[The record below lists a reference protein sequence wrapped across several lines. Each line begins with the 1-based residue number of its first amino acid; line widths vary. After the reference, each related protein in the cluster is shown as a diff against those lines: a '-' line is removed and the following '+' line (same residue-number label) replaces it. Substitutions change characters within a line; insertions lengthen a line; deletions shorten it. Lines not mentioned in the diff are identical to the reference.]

1 MSDTR
6 LPSKAA
12 LDRLLGNAAL
22 WGVAVA
28 TVALVVLTLWAALNL
43 PQFSGRFVA
52 RDDAV
57 YLITDDGEGRV
68 TGLSNLKVLLFTPEA
83 ADFVPEPDT
92 LPGYADYD
100 RFLSRQAVLN
110 RMAQGDFIRVWIDG
124 GPVQDLRPQ
133 PRTMAD
139 LPPAFWSP
147 VITGLIVFFIGGW
160 VWAMRPRDLVTRLLF
175 LNAFGLM
182 VSALSMAV
190 YGARPLAVEP
200 HLFLS
205 LMVLNHAGAALFGT
219 SILALLML
227 YPRRLTSGN
236 WALAMLFSVVPIV
249 VADQMRL
256 LGSPGGTYLVNGIHT
271 LGILGLIAAQAV
283 ATRRDPRGRAALVW
297 LGVSVALGTVAW
309 MTVVTLYALSGDL
322 TAMPEAYAFLSF
334 LVIYLGLAFAV
345 SRFRLFEAGDWAFRI
360 LFFALAAVLFI
371 ALDAALVYVAHLGQS
386 PAMTLSMLLIA
397 FGYLPLRDGL
407 WRRIVRGKALD
418 GEARFAAALDIVHAP
433 ATERA
438 DRWANLLH
446 GLFEPLRIDAV
457 AGAVPVAA
465 IEAEGMALCVPS
477 FEPGQSLRLN
487 EPRLGRSLFTPA
499 QEHQVRQLWALI
511 DSGVAGL
518 EAYERGA
525 KAERRKVA
533 QDLHDDVGARLL
545 SGLMVADDRTR
556 PILQSALADIRTLS
570 SAMLAEAAPL
580 GHVLADVRAEAAG
593 RLEAAGIA
601 LDWELAQDTD
611 AVIDHAQQKAL
622 VSGVREIVSNIIRH
636 SGAAQVIAGTRM
648 DDGLTLTIADDGRGL
663 DAGLTE
669 GSGLPGLRARFAAAG
684 GRADISSETGVSVTL
699 HLPVTERPLS
709 GMDAYG

>member
-1 MSDTR
+1 M
-6 LPSKAA
+6 PSKVAV
-12 LDRLLGNAAL
+12 DRLLGNAAL
-22 WGVAVA
+22 WGVAAA
-28 TVALVVLTLWAALNL
+28 TVAFAVLTLWAALSL
-43 PQFSGRFVA
+43 PQFSGQFVA
-52 RDDAV
+52 KDDAV
-57 YLITDDGEGRV
+57 YLTTGNFEGRV
-68 TGLSNLKVLLFTPEA
+68 TGLSNPQVLLFTPEA

-92 LPGYADYD
+92 LPSYADYD
-100 RFLSRQAVLN
+100 RFVSRQAVLN

-124 GPVQDLRPQ
+124 APVHDLRRQ
-133 PRTMAD
+133 PRTISD
-139 LPPAFWSP
+139 LTPHFWSP
-147 VITGLIVFFIGGW
+147 MVTGLIVFFIGGW
-160 VWAMRPRDLVTRLLF
+160 VWAMRPRELVTRLLF
-175 LNAFGLM
+175 FNAFGLM
-182 VSALSMAV
+182 ISALSMAV

-219 SILALLML
+219 SILALLMI
-227 YPRRLTSGN
+227 YPRQLTSGN

-256 LGSPGGTYLVNGIHT
+256 LGSPGGTYLVNGVHT

-283 ATRRDPRGRAALVW
+283 ATRHDPRGRAALVW

-386 PAMTLSMLLIA
+386 PAMTVAMLLIA

-407 WRRIVRGKALD
+407 WRRLVRGKAMD
-418 GEARFAAALDIVHAP
+418 DEARFAAALDIVHAP

-446 GLFEPLRIDAV
+446 GLFEPLRVEAIPGDVTQATI
-457 AGAVPVAA
+457 AG
-465 IEAEGMALCVPS
+465 EGVDLRVPS
-477 FEPGQSLRLN
+477 FVPGQSLRLS
-487 EPRLGRSLFTPA
+487 EPRLGRGLFGPT
-499 QEHQVRQLWALI
+499 QERQVRQLWSLI

-580 GHVLADVRAEAAG
+580 DHVLADVRAEAAG

-601 LDWELAQDTD
+601 LDWEPLDST

-636 SGAAQVIAGTRM
+636 SGAAQVVVAVRL
-648 DDGLTLTIADDGRGL
+648 DKGLTLTIADDGKGF
-663 DAGLTE
+663 DVNLTE
-669 GSGLPGLRARFAAAG
+669 GNGLPGLRVRFSAAG
-684 GRADISSETGVSVTL
+684 GHADISSGTGVCVTL
-699 HLPVTERPLS
+699 HLPVTERILS